1 MRIIAGQWRSRL
13 LTRPRT
19 GLTRPVPD
27 RVKEAV
33 FSILGSHYGYPGAI
47 PPLRVADVFAG
58 SGSMGL
64 EALSRGAASCCFFE
78 RDRVA
83 LDALRQNVRALGAGA
98 VASVVTHDAWRAAVA
113 DPEGRP
119 FELVFLD
126 PPYRDSE
133 DSSESGAVKRYLL
146 RLGNVADNR
155 PLVVLHHAAKVRFE
169 TEDTDMWRLWD
180 RRNYGTHAV
189 SFFLR

>member
-1 MRIIAGQWRSRL
+1 M
-13 LTRPRT
+13 
-19 GLTRPVPD
+19 PD

-33 FSILGSHYGYPGAI
+33 FSILGSHYGHPGAM
-47 PPLRVADVFAG
+47 PSLRVADVFAG

-83 LDALRQNVRALGAGA
+83 LDALRQNVRVLGAGA
-98 VASVVTHDAWRAAVA
+98 LATVVTRDAWRAAVA
-113 DPEGRP
+113 DPDERS

-133 DSSESGAVKRYLL
+133 DSSESGAVKRYLV
-146 RLGNVADNR
+146 RLAEVEDNR
-155 PLVVLHHAAKVRFE
+155 PLVVLHHAAAVRFE
-169 TEDTDMWRLWD
+169 MDDMDMWRVSD
-180 RRNYGTHAV
+180 RRTFGTNAV